1 VIPVKEYWYELP
13 PERIALY
20 PLPERD
26 QSKLLVYRD
35 EAISHEAFKDISDYL
50 PRESCL
56 FFNDTRVIPARLL
69 FQKSTGA
76 WIELFLLSPV
86 APSSIV
92 ALAME
97 AKNSTQWICAI
108 GNLKRWTDGVALEN
122 TLGEITLKARL
133 VDRTKSLVEFSWAGS
148 LSFAEVVSRMGNT
161 PLPPYLN
168 RRAEDSDRQR
178 YQTVYSHHDG
188 AVAAPTAGLHF
199 TDPILHDLESKN
211 HRIQFLTLHVS
222 AGTFQ
227 PVKTE
232 NATDHVM
239 HEEQIIITR
248 QNIEALLTSKQ
259 IVAVGTTS
267 LRTLESIYWY
277 GVLLSENQEANF
289 RIAQNDP
296 YIRTSTISTQ
306 EAFTNVLEKM
316 NSLGV
321 DFLQGETSIL
331 ILPGYTFR
339 SIDALITNFHQPG
352 STLML
357 LIAALVGNGWRNIYA
372 EALQNNYR
380 FLSYGDSSLLFKKSK

>member
-1 VIPVKEYWYELP
+1 MVPVKEYWYELP
-13 PERIALY
+13 AERIALY

-35 EAISHEAFKDISDYL
+35 EAITHAAFKGISDFL
-50 PRESCL
+50 PPESCL

-97 AKNSTQWICAI
+97 ARNSTQWICAI
-108 GNLKRWTDGVALEN
+108 GNLKRWVDDVILEN
-122 TLGEITLKARL
+122 TSGEITLKARL
-133 VDRTKSLVEFSWAGS
+133 VDRGKNLVEFSWAS
-148 LSFAEVVSRMGNT
+148 ELSFAEVVTRMGNT

-168 RRAEDSDRQR
+168 RKAEDSDRQR

-199 TDPILHDLESKN
+199 TDTILFDLKSRN
-211 HRIQFLTLHVS
+211 HRIEFLTLHVS

-227 PVKTE
+227 PMKAE

-239 HEEQIIITR
+239 HEEQIIVTR
-248 QNIEALLTSKQ
+248 QNIEALLAGKQ

-277 GVLLSENQEANF
+277 GVLLSENPEANF
-289 RIAQNDP
+289 RIGQNDP
-296 YIRTSTISTQ
+296 YIRTPTMSAR

-316 NSLGV
+316 NSSGM
-321 DFLQGETSIL
+321 DFIQGETSIL

-352 STLML
+352 STLIL
-357 LIAALVGNGWRNIYA
+357 LIAALIGNGWRDIYA

-380 FLSYGDSSLLFKKSK
+380 FLSYGDSSLLFKKNR